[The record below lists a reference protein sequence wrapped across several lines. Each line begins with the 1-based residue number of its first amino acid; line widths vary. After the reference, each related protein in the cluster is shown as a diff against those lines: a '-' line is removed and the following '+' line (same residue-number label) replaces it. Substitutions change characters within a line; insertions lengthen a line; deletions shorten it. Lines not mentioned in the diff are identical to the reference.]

1 LKPLGDDQK
10 EAGRVRD
17 TEDRR
22 RRKTTLHRTLWWDF
36 GAELESDIDS
46 RCGRRALHVIAGHSA
61 SKTRVNALM
70 SGGMT
75 SQTLRVLVEML
86 KDQAL

>member
-1 LKPLGDDQK
+1 LGDDQK

-22 RRKTTLHRTLWWDF
+22 RRKTTLHRTLWWDS

-46 RCGRRALHVIAGHSA
+46 RCGRRALHVIAGL
-61 SKTRVNALM
+61 V
-70 SGGMT
+70 GGMT
-75 SQTLRVLVEML
+75 SQTLRVLLEML